1 MINVKLKKFSQNP
14 ISKNRRPYKEV
25 QAMRVNFNY
34 EAASTH
40 TAYLVNQREM
50 GKSLLRLSTGMRI
63 LEASDDAAGLFI
75 ADQLSLVATG
85 LQEGNRNISTGIS
98 ALRIAENASGQ
109 IFDRLKGIY
118 SRAVRAAN
126 DINDPNARAAL
137 QREVANLI
145 DAIQKI
151 GTDTEYN
158 GIKLLDGTFQNKYIH
173 YGARMDQVVNVSIAD
188 VRAQSLGAYIAQG
201 MGATYVS
208 TTAAAS
214 GGDLT
219 TLVTAGALSG
229 ALNFKLDAGDY
240 VRINGTTVYQYS
252 GAPELVDAAKL
263 AKNINEN
270 ANLKAIGIEAKA
282 VNTSVANPYT
292 NPVTVSGTPTTGSA
306 TIDLKF
312 YVGDGTK
319 TFTITGFATVN
330 GGSVTTMG
338 LDELVSQI
346 NSKAS
351 ANGVPIVAM
360 NDGGRLKLVTTNGET
375 ISIEATV
382 NVATAADAGTINIDY
397 SQLLEGVS
405 TTPVSHNYTAAAT
418 SYSAAVKVGRV
429 TIAANE
435 TFNLA
440 YSGVSG
446 TGEGLNFDIT
456 TGSSATFSNLYTIDL
471 STNAGAERA
480 LMIVS
485 KALQKVDTI
494 RSQIGAV
501 MNNLQSIFDAQKVGY
516 DNTKQAESVIR
527 NTDYAE
533 EMSNFTSLQI
543 KMQST
548 IAMLAQAN
556 ALPQMVLQLLR

>member
-1 MINVKLKKFSQNP
+1 
-14 ISKNRRPYKEV
+14 
-25 QAMRVNFNY
+25 MRVNFNY
-34 EAASTH
+34 EASSTH

-75 ADQLSLVATG
+75 ADQLSIVATG

-118 SRAVRAAN
+118 SRAIRAAN

-188 VRAQSLGAYIAQG
+188 VRAQSLGAHIAQG
-201 MGATYVS
+201 LGATYTS
-208 TTAAAS
+208 GTATA
-214 GGDLT
+214 GGDLP
-219 TLVTAGALSG
+219 TLLDTGALGVAGA
-229 ALNFKLDAGDY
+229 ANFRLDNGDY
-240 VRINGTTVYQYS
+240 VRINGTTVYQYDS
-252 GAPELVDAAKL
+252 TTGTELVDAATL

-270 ANLKAIGIEAKA
+270 SNLKAIGIEAKA
-282 VNTSVANPYT
+282 VNTSVANAYT
-292 NPVTVSGTPTTGSA
+292 NPVTASGTPGTDTA
-306 TIDLKF
+306 TINLNF

-319 TFTITGFATVN
+319 RFTISNFATVD
-330 GGSVTTMG
+330 GSSVNTMG
-338 LDELVSQI
+338 LDELVSKI
-346 NSKAS
+346 NSEAS
-351 ANGVPIVAM
+351 AKGVPIVAM

-375 ISIEATV
+375 IAIEAAV
-382 NVATAADAGTINIDY
+382 NVTGGAPTVDIDY
-397 SQLLEGVS
+397 SQLLEGAS
-405 TTPVSHNYTAAAT
+405 TVAGHDAT
-418 SYSAAVKVGRV
+418 NGFSAAVKVGRV

-440 YSGVSG
+440 YNGVSG
-446 TGEGLNFDIT
+446 TGTGLNFDIAN
-456 TGSSATFSNLYTIDL
+456 GASAIFSNLYTIDL
-471 STNAGAERA
+471 STNAGAEKA

-494 RSQIGAV
+494 RSQIGAT
-501 MNNLQSIFDAQKVGY
+501 MNNLQSIFDSQKVGY
-516 DNTKQAESVIR
+516 DNTKQAENVIR

-533 EMSNFTSLQI
+533 EMSNFTTLQI

-556 ALPQMVLQLLR
+556 ALPQLVLQLLR

>member
-85 LQEGNRNISTGIS
+85 LQEGSRNISTGIS

-118 SRAVRAAN
+118 SRAIRAAN

-219 TLVTAGALSG
+219 TLLTAGALSG

-252 GAPELVDAAKL
+252 GTPELVDAAKL

-338 LDELVSQI
+338 LDELVSKI
-346 NSKAS
+346 NSEAS
-351 ANGVPIVAM
+351 AKGVPIVAM

-375 ISIEATV
+375 IAIEATV

-471 STNAGAERA
+471 STNARAERA

-516 DNTKQAESVIR
+516 DNTKQAENVIR

-556 ALPQMVLQLLR
+556 ALPQLVLQLLR

>member
-1 MINVKLKKFSQNP
+1 
-14 ISKNRRPYKEV
+14 
-25 QAMRVNFNY
+25 
-34 EAASTH
+34 
-40 TAYLVNQREM
+40 M

-118 SRAVRAAN
+118 SRAIRAAN

-208 TTAAAS
+208 TTAVTT
-214 GGDLT
+214 GGDRNSL
-219 TLVTAGALSG
+219 LADDGALGG
-229 ALNFKLDAGDY
+229 APNFRLDYGDY
-240 VRINGTTVYQYS
+240 VRINGTTVYENTSTTDRY
-252 GAPELVDAAKL
+252 LVDAATL

-292 NPVTVSGTPTTGSA
+292 SPVTVSGTPTTGAA

-312 YVGDGTK
+312 YV
-319 TFTITGFATVN
+319 
-330 GGSVTTMG
+330 
-338 LDELVSQI
+338 
-346 NSKAS
+346 
-351 ANGVPIVAM
+351 
-360 NDGGRLKLVTTNGET
+360 RL
-375 ISIEATV
+375 
-382 NVATAADAGTINIDY
+382 
-397 SQLLEGVS
+397 
-405 TTPVSHNYTAAAT
+405 
-418 SYSAAVKVGRV
+418 
-429 TIAANE
+429 
-435 TFNLA
+435 F
-440 YSGVSG
+440 
-446 TGEGLNFDIT
+446 
-456 TGSSATFSNLYTIDL
+456 
-471 STNAGAERA
+471 
-480 LMIVS
+480 
-485 KALQKVDTI
+485 
-494 RSQIGAV
+494 
-501 MNNLQSIFDAQKVGY
+501 
-516 DNTKQAESVIR
+516 
-527 NTDYAE
+527 
-533 EMSNFTSLQI
+533 
-543 KMQST
+543 
-548 IAMLAQAN
+548 
-556 ALPQMVLQLLR
+556 

>member
-1 MINVKLKKFSQNP
+1 
-14 ISKNRRPYKEV
+14 
-25 QAMRVNFNY
+25 MRVNFNY
-34 EAASTH
+34 EASVTH

-98 ALRIAENASGQ
+98 ALRIAENAAGQ

-118 SRAVRAAN
+118 SRAIRAAN

-158 GIKLLDGTFQNKYIH
+158 GIKLLDGTFRDKYIH
-173 YGARMDQVVNVSIAD
+173 YGPRMDQVVNVSIAD

-208 TTAAAS
+208 TTAVTD
-214 GGDLT
+214 GGNLT
-219 TLVTAGALSG
+219 TLLTTGALSG
-229 ALNFKLDAGDY
+229 ALNFKLDSGDY

-252 GAPELVDAAKL
+252 GTPELVDAATL

-270 ANLKAIGIEAKA
+270 ANLKSIGIEAKA

-292 NPVTVSGTPTTGSA
+292 SPVTANSGSTGTA
-306 TIDLKF
+306 TINLTF

-330 GGSVTTMG
+330 DESVTTMG

-375 ISIEATV
+375 IAIEASVSGDATV
-382 NVATAADAGTINIDY
+382 DINIDY
-397 SQLLEGVS
+397 GQLLEGTGSVAHS
-405 TTPVSHNYTAAAT
+405 GTPT
-418 SYSAAVKVGRV
+418 SYSAAVKVGRII
-429 TIAANE
+429 IAANE
-435 TFNLA
+435 TFTLA
-440 YSGVSG
+440 YNGVSD

-456 TGSSATFSNLYTIDL
+456 SGASAIFSNLYTIDL

-480 LMIVS
+480 MMIVS
-485 KALQKVDTI
+485 KALQKVDTV

-501 MNNLQSIFDAQKVGY
+501 MNNLQSIFDAQKVAY
-516 DNTKQAESVIR
+516 DNTKQAENVIR

-556 ALPQMVLQLLR
+556 VLPQLVLQLLR

>member
-1 MINVKLKKFSQNP
+1 
-14 ISKNRRPYKEV
+14 
-25 QAMRVNFNY
+25 
-34 EAASTH
+34 
-40 TAYLVNQREM
+40 
-50 GKSLLRLSTGMRI
+50 LL
-63 LEASDDAAGLFI
+63 
-75 ADQLSLVATG
+75 
-85 LQEGNRNISTGIS
+85 
-98 ALRIAENASGQ
+98 
-109 IFDRLKGIY
+109 
-118 SRAVRAAN
+118 
-126 DINDPNARAAL
+126 
-137 QREVANLI
+137 
-145 DAIQKI
+145 
-151 GTDTEYN
+151 
-158 GIKLLDGTFQNKYIH
+158 
-173 YGARMDQVVNVSIAD
+173 
-188 VRAQSLGAYIAQG
+188 
-201 MGATYVS
+201 
-208 TTAAAS
+208 
-214 GGDLT
+214 
-219 TLVTAGALSG
+219 TAGALSG

-252 GAPELVDAAKL
+252 GTPELVDAAKL

-375 ISIEATV
+375 IAIEATV

-471 STNAGAERA
+471 STNARAERA

>member
-1 MINVKLKKFSQNP
+1 
-14 ISKNRRPYKEV
+14 
-25 QAMRVNFNY
+25 MRVNFNY
-34 EAASTH
+34 EASSTH
-40 TAYLVNQREM
+40 TAYLVNRREM

-75 ADQLSLVATG
+75 ADQLSVVATG

-118 SRAVRAAN
+118 SRAIRAAN

-137 QREVANLI
+137 QREVANLV

-158 GIKLLDGTFQNKYIH
+158 GIKLLDGTFRDKYIH
-173 YGARMDQVVNVSIAD
+173 YGPRMDQVVNVSIAD
-188 VRAQSLGAYIAQG
+188 VRAQSLGAHIAQG
-201 MGATYVS
+201 LGATYTS
-208 TTAAAS
+208 DAATD
-214 GGDLT
+214 GGDLP
-219 TLVTAGALSG
+219 TLLDTGALGGTG
-229 ALNFKLDAGDY
+229 ADNFRLDYGDY
-240 VRINGTTVYQYS
+240 VRINGTTVYENTSTTDRY
-252 GAPELVDAAKL
+252 LVDAATL

-282 VNTSVANPYT
+282 VNTSIANSYT
-292 NPVTVSGTPTTGSA
+292 SPVTLITTSSTGSA
-306 TIDLKF
+306 TINLNF

-330 GGSVTTMG
+330 AGSVTTMG

-375 ISIEATV
+375 IAIEAKVEVT
-382 NVATAADAGTINIDY
+382 TPGTGIINIDY
-397 SQLLEGVS
+397 GQLLALEGAAI
-405 TTPVSHNYTAAAT
+405 VSHSYASAGTT
-418 SYSAAVKVGRV
+418 YSAAVKVGRI

-440 YSGVSG
+440 YYGVSDNG
-446 TGEGLNFDIT
+446 TLANEGLNFDIAS
-456 TGSSATFSNLYTIDL
+456 GSSATFSNLYTIDL

-485 KALQKVDTI
+485 KALQKVDTV

-516 DNTKQAESVIR
+516 DNTKEAESVIR

-556 ALPQMVLQLLR
+556 ALPQLVLQLLR

>member
-1 MINVKLKKFSQNP
+1 
-14 ISKNRRPYKEV
+14 
-25 QAMRVNFNY
+25 MRVNFNY

-109 IFDRLKGIY
+109 IFDRLKGIH
-118 SRAVRAAN
+118 SRAIRAAN

-208 TTAAAS
+208 TTAVTT
-214 GGDLT
+214 GGERNLLLADD
-219 TLVTAGALSG
+219 GALGG
-229 ALNFKLDAGDY
+229 APNFRLDYGDY
-240 VRINGTTVYQYS
+240 VRINGTTVYQNTSTTDRY
-252 GAPELVDAAKL
+252 LVDAATL

-292 NPVTVSGTPTTGSA
+292 SPVTVTGNPTTGVA

-312 YVGDGTK
+312 YIGDGTK
-319 TFTITGFATVN
+319 EIEIRDFASVN
-330 GGSVTTMG
+330 ASSVVTMG
-338 LDELVSQI
+338 LDELVSRI
-346 NSKAS
+346 NSQAS

-375 ISIEATV
+375 IAIEAIV
-382 NVATAADAGTINIDY
+382 NVTTAADAGTIKIDY
-397 SQLLEGVS
+397 SQLLGGLDPATAV
-405 TTPVSHNYTAAAT
+405 VSHDYTSPGY
-418 SYSAAVKVGRV
+418 SYSAAVKVGRI

-440 YSGVSG
+440 YSGVSAS
-446 TGEGLNFDIT
+446 GEGLNFDIT
-456 TGSSATFSNLYTIDL
+456 TGSSAIFSNLYTIDL

-485 KALQKVDTI
+485 KALQKVDTV

-501 MNNLQSIFDAQKVGY
+501 MNNLQSIFDAQKVAY
-516 DNTKQAESVIR
+516 DNTKQAENVIR

-533 EMSNFTSLQI
+533 
-543 KMQST
+543 
-548 IAMLAQAN
+548 
-556 ALPQMVLQLLR
+556 

>member
-1 MINVKLKKFSQNP
+1 
-14 ISKNRRPYKEV
+14 
-25 QAMRVNFNY
+25 MRVNFNY
-34 EAASTH
+34 EASSTH

-75 ADQLSLVATG
+75 ADQLSVVATG

-118 SRAVRAAN
+118 SRAIRAAN

-137 QREVANLI
+137 QREVANLV

-188 VRAQSLGAYIAQG
+188 VRAQSLGAHIAQG
-201 MGATYVS
+201 LGATYTNTNPVNKGGTLTNLLD
-208 TTAAAS
+208 TTAGNEGAL
-214 GGDLT
+214 G
-219 TLVTAGALSG
+219 VAGA
-229 ALNFKLDAGDY
+229 ANFRLDSGDY
-240 VRINGTTVYQYS
+240 VRINGATVYQNTS
-252 GAPELVDAAKL
+252 TAATDRRLVDAATL
-263 AKNINEN
+263 AKNINESS
-270 ANLKAIGIEAKA
+270 NLKAIGIEAKA
-282 VNTSVANPYT
+282 VNTSVANSYT
-292 NPVTVSGTPTTGSA
+292 SPVTVSGAPTTGAA

-319 TFTITGFATVN
+319 DFTITGFAGVN
-330 GGSVTTMG
+330 ASSVVAMG
-338 LDELVSQI
+338 LDQLVSQI
-346 NSKAS
+346 NSQAS

-375 ISIEATV
+375 IAIEATV

-397 SQLLEGVS
+397 SQLLEGAS

-435 TFNLA
+435 TFNVA
-440 YSGVSG
+440 YNGVSDNG
-446 TGEGLNFDIT
+446 TSANEGLNFEIAD
-456 TGSSATFSNLYTIDL
+456 GASAIFSNLYTIDL
-471 STNAGAERA
+471 STNARAERA

-516 DNTKQAESVIR
+516 DNTKQAENVIR

-556 ALPQMVLQLLR
+556 ALPQLVLQLLR

>member
-34 EAASTH
+34 EASVTY

-50 GKSLLRLSTGMRI
+50 SKSLLRLSTGMRI

-98 ALRIAENASGQ
+98 ALRIAENAAGQ

-219 TLVTAGALSG
+219 TLLTAGALSG

-252 GAPELVDAAKL
+252 GTPELVDAAKL

-375 ISIEATV
+375 IAIEATV

-446 TGEGLNFDIT
+446 TGEGLNFDIAS
-456 TGSSATFSNLYTIDL
+456 GSSATFSNLYTIDL
-471 STNAGAERA
+471 STNARAERA

>member
-1 MINVKLKKFSQNP
+1 
-14 ISKNRRPYKEV
+14 
-25 QAMRVNFNY
+25 MRVNFNY

-98 ALRIAENASGQ
+98 ALRIAENAAGQ

-219 TLVTAGALSG
+219 TLLTAGALSG

-375 ISIEATV
+375 IAIEATV

-446 TGEGLNFDIT
+446 TGEGLNFDIAS
-456 TGSSATFSNLYTIDL
+456 GSSATFSNLYTIDL
-471 STNAGAERA
+471 STNARAERA

>member
-1 MINVKLKKFSQNP
+1 
-14 ISKNRRPYKEV
+14 
-25 QAMRVNFNY
+25 MRVNFNY
-34 EAASTH
+34 EASATH
-40 TAYLVNQREM
+40 TAYLVNRREM

-98 ALRIAENASGQ
+98 ALRIAENAAGQ

-118 SRAVRAAN
+118 SRAIRAAN

-158 GIKLLDGTFQNKYIH
+158 GIKLLDGTFRDKYIH
-173 YGARMDQVVNVSIAD
+173 YGPRMDQVVNISIAD
-188 VRAQSLGAYIAQG
+188 VRAQSLGAHIAQG
-201 MGATYVS
+201 LGATYTN
-208 TTAAAS
+208 TTPVTP
-214 GGDLT
+214 GGSLSDL
-219 TLVTAGALSG
+219 LNAGALSVAG
-229 ALNFKLDAGDY
+229 AANFRLDYGDY
-240 VRINGTTVYQYS
+240 VRINGATVYQNTS
-252 GAPELVDAAKL
+252 TAAADKRLVDAATL

-292 NPVTVSGTPTTGSA
+292 SPVTATGTPGTDTA
-306 TIDLKF
+306 TIDLTF

-319 TFTITGFATVN
+319 YFTITGFASVD
-330 GGSVTTMG
+330 GSSVTTMG

-375 ISIEATV
+375 IAIEAEV
-382 NVATAADAGTINIDY
+382 YVGRVPTAGNINIDY
-397 SQLLEGVS
+397 SQLLEGAAI
-405 TTPVSHNYTAAAT
+405 VSHDYTST
-418 SYSAAVKVGRV
+418 SNTYSAAVKVGRI

-440 YSGVSG
+440 YGGVSD
-446 TGEGLNFDIT
+446 TGEGLNFEIAD
-456 TGSSATFSNLYTIDL
+456 GASAIFSNLYTIDL

-485 KALQKVDTI
+485 KALQKVDTV
-494 RSQIGAV
+494 RSQIGAT

-516 DNTKQAESVIR
+516 DNTKEAESVIR

-556 ALPQMVLQLLR
+556 ALPQLVLQLLR

>member
-1 MINVKLKKFSQNP
+1 
-14 ISKNRRPYKEV
+14 
-25 QAMRVNFNY
+25 MRVNFNY
-34 EAASTH
+34 EASSTH

-75 ADQLSLVATG
+75 ADQLSIVATG

-98 ALRIAENASGQ
+98 ALRIAENAAGQ
-109 IFDRLKGIY
+109 IFDRLRSIY
-118 SRAVRAAN
+118 SRAIRAAN

-137 QREVANLI
+137 QREVANLV

-158 GIKLLDGTFQNKYIH
+158 GIKLLDGTFRDKYIH
-173 YGARMDQVVNVSIAD
+173 YGPRMDQVVNVSIAD
-188 VRAQSLGAYIAQG
+188 VRAQSLGAHIAQG
-201 MGATYVS
+201 LGATYTN
-208 TTAAAS
+208 TTAVAD

-219 TLVTAGALSG
+219 TLLTTGALGGTG
-229 ALNFKLDAGDY
+229 AAHFRLDYGDY
-240 VRINGTTVYQYS
+240 VRINGTTVYQNTSTTDRY
-252 GAPELVDAAKL
+252 LVDAATL

-270 ANLKAIGIEAKA
+270 ANLRAIGIEAKA
-282 VNTSVANPYT
+282 VNTSVANAYT
-292 NPVTVSGTPTTGSA
+292 NPVTATSGSTGTA

-319 TFTITGFATVN
+319 DFTITGFATVN
-330 GGSVTTMG
+330 DESVNTMG

-346 NSKAS
+346 NSQAS
-351 ANGVPIVAM
+351 AKGVPIVAM
-360 NDGGRLKLVTTNGET
+360 NDGGRLKLVTTSGET
-375 ISIEATV
+375 IAIEASVSGDATV
-382 NVATAADAGTINIDY
+382 NINIDY
-397 SQLLEGVS
+397 GQLLEGAGSVNH
-405 TTPVSHNYTAAAT
+405 TGPGF
-418 SYSAAVKVGRV
+418 SAAVKVGRL

-446 TGEGLNFDIT
+446 SGEGLNFEIAN
-456 TGSSATFSNLYTIDL
+456 GASAIFSNLYTIDL

-494 RSQIGAV
+494 RSQIGAT
-501 MNNLQSIFDAQKVGY
+501 MNNLQSIFDAQKVAY

-533 EMSNFTSLQI
+533 EMANFATLQI
-543 KMQST
+543 RMQST

-556 ALPQMVLQLLR
+556 ALPQLVLQLLR